1 MGTRPRYWLIRTKVG
16 LVARV
21 VAPSPR
27 TTPWMKQVF
36 PAPSSPTRATTSPG
50 PSAAASRSPA
60 ASVCSALVVRSSV
73 VIATEPLERLGERR
87 DDIAGDQR
95 LFADALGGDVAREP
109 VQVDGGLEG
118 GAGRHAARQEGAED
132 PCEDIAGPAARH
144 PRISGRVHEDAPLG
158 IADRAP
164 GPLEDDVDTMARG
177 ELTDRLEPV
186 TLDVGHGASEQARH
200 LPGVRRE
207 AARRRRGAER
217 VQVTGEHAEAVGV
230 DRHRLRDLG
239 GERARRRSRLL
250 VEPDPRPERDSIAHR
265 RELGDDLARLER
277 ERARAGLGQGLG
289 HRFYDEAGDDGL
301 LAGWRRHGH
310 EADAR
315 PQRGRRRERRRAALA
330 ERARDD
336 EQVSV
341 ASLVGVARARR
352 KVGLDIVRLQQERR
366 HPAQD
371 FFGRNPDR
379 HDLDVP
385 GQRGA
390 GPRDE
395 AALDPGERQREE
407 RADRR
412 PCRRVAIGGD
422 PRRDVERDNRPAA
435 RVDQLDEARDAP
447 FGGATRARAEKRVDD
462 HVRAR
467 EGLLG
472 GFEVLDEP
480 RPYAASLQLAELLP
494 RVAADLILGERE
506 QDLHPRP
513 PFPQPARDDEAV
525 AAVAALAAD
534 DDHTRAAAP
543 RLEVFEQRPDRLG
556 GAAAGVLHERG
567 AGDAEL
573 GDGALVETSHLLRR
587 EDPLH
592 GGYRPGSA
600 AAAWRRK
607 SARTAV

>member
-27 TTPWMKQVF
+27 TSPWMKQVF

-109 VQVDGGLEG
+109 VQVT
-118 GAGRHAARQEGAED
+118 GAR
-132 PCEDIAGPAARH
+132 
-144 PRISGRVHEDAPLG
+144 
-158 IADRAP
+158 
-164 GPLEDDVDTMARG
+164 
-177 ELTDRLEPV
+177 
-186 TLDVGHGASEQARH
+186 
-200 LPGVRRE
+200 
-207 AARRRRGAER
+207 
-217 VQVTGEHAEAVGV
+217 AEAVGV

-250 VEPDPRPERDSIAHR
+250 VEPDPRPERERIARR

-289 HRFYDEAGDDGL
+289 HRFEDEAGDDGL
-301 LAGWRRHGH
+301 LARWRGHGH

-315 PQRGRRRERRRAALA
+315 PQRGRRRERRGAGLA

-352 KVGLDIVRLQQERR
+352 EVGLDVVRLQQKRR
-366 HPAQD
+366 HPTQD
-371 FFGRNPDR
+371 FFGRYPDR
-379 HDLDVP
+379 HDLDLP

-390 GPRDE
+390 GPGDE
-395 AALDPGERQREE
+395 AALDPGERQREQ

-422 PRRDVERDNRPAA
+422 ARRDVERDNRPAA

-447 FGGATRARAEKRVDD
+447 FRGATRACAEKRVDD
-462 HVRAR
+462 HVRTR

-494 RVAADLILGERE
+494 RVAADLVLGKRE

-513 PFPQPARDDEAV
+513 PFPQPARVDDAV

-534 DDHTRAAAP
+534 DDHPRAAARP
-543 RLEVFEQRPDRLG
+543 EVFEQRPDRLG
-556 GAAAGVLHERG
+556 GAAAGVLHERR

-573 GDGALVETSHLLRR
+573 GDGARVETPHLLRR

-592 GGYRPGSA
+592 GGYRPGSS

>member
-27 TTPWMKQVF
+27 TSPWMKQVF

-118 GAGRHAARQEGAED
+118 RAGRHAARQEGAED
-132 PCEDIAGPAARH
+132 PREDIAGPAARH
-144 PRISGRVHEDAPLG
+144 PRIPGRVHEDAPVG

-164 GPLEDDVDTMARG
+164 GPLEDDVDPMARG

-200 LPGVRRE
+200 LPRVRRE
-207 AARRRRGAER
+207 AARRRRGAEH
-217 VQVTGEHAEAVGV
+217 VQVTGERAEAVGV

-239 GERARRRSRLL
+239 GARARRRSRLL
-250 VEPDPRPERDSIAHR
+250 VEPDPRPER
-265 RELGDDLARLER
+265 ER
-277 ERARAGLGQGLG
+277 I
-289 HRFYDEAGDDGL
+289 
-301 LAGWRRHGH
+301 
-310 EADAR
+310 AR
-315 PQRGRRRERRRAALA
+315 PRG
-330 ERARDD
+330 
-336 EQVSV
+336 
-341 ASLVGVARARR
+341 
-352 KVGLDIVRLQQERR
+352 
-366 HPAQD
+366 
-371 FFGRNPDR
+371 
-379 HDLDVP
+379 P
-385 GQRGA
+385 G
-390 GPRDE
+390 DE
-395 AALDPGERQREE
+395 AALDPGERQREQ

-422 PRRDVERDNRPAA
+422 ARRDVERDNRPAA

-447 FGGATRARAEKRVDD
+447 FRGATRACAEKRVDD
-462 HVRAR
+462 HVRTR

-494 RVAADLILGERE
+494 RVAADLVLGKRE

-513 PFPQPARDDEAV
+513 PFPQPARDDDAV

-534 DDHTRAAAP
+534 DDHTRAAA
-543 RLEVFEQRPDRLG
+543 RLEVFEPRPDRLG
-556 GAAAGVLHERG
+556 GAAAGVLHERR

-573 GDGALVETSHLLRR
+573 GDGARVETPHLLRR

-592 GGYRPGSA
+592 GGYRPGSS

>member
-36 PAPSSPTRATTSPG
+36 PAPSTPTRATTWPG

-60 ASVCSALVVRSSV
+60 APVCSALVVRSSV

-118 GAGRHAARQEGAED
+118 GAGRHAARQEGAQD
-132 PCEDIAGPAARH
+132 PREDIAGPAARH
-144 PRISGRVHEDAPLG
+144 PRIAGRIHEDAPVG

-164 GPLEDDVDTMARG
+164 GPLEDDVDAMARG

-207 AARRRRGAER
+207 AARRRRGAEH
-217 VQVTGEHAEAVGV
+217 VQVTGERAQAVGV
-230 DRHRLRDLG
+230 DCHRLRDLG

-250 VEPDPRPERDSIAHR
+250 VEPDPRPERERIARR

-277 ERARAGLGQGLG
+277 ERARAG
-289 HRFYDEAGDDGL
+289 
-301 LAGWRRHGH
+301 
-310 EADAR
+310 
-315 PQRGRRRERRRAALA
+315 
-330 ERARDD
+330 
-336 EQVSV
+336 
-341 ASLVGVARARR
+341 
-352 KVGLDIVRLQQERR
+352 
-366 HPAQD
+366 
-371 FFGRNPDR
+371 
-379 HDLDVP
+379 P
-385 GQRGA
+385 G
-390 GPRDE
+390 DE

-422 PRRDVERDNRPAA
+422 ARRDVERDNRPAA

-447 FGGATRARAEKRVDD
+447 FRGATRACAEKRVDD
-462 HVRAR
+462 HVRTR

-494 RVAADLILGERE
+494 RVAADLVLGKRE

-534 DDHTRAAAP
+534 DDHTRAAA
-543 RLEVFEQRPDRLG
+543 RLDVFEQRPDRLG
-556 GAAAGVLHERG
+556 GAAAGVRHERRAG
-567 AGDAEL
+567 AAEL
-573 GDGALVETSHLLRR
+573 GDGARVETPHLLRR

-592 GGYRPGSA
+592 GGYRPGSS